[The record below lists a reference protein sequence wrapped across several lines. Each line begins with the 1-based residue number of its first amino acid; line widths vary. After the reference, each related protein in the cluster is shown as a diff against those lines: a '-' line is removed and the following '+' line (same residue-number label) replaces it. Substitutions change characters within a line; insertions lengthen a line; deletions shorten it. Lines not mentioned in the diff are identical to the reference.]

1 MTGRASWISTGVN
14 MKLRKAFGALLT
26 GVGIPVATL
35 VRVAAAEPELVPGP
49 AIVRGDFVNVRGQPT
64 LQAEVL
70 TQVRRG
76 DVLQVLEVVKPA
88 RRGTNEP
95 AAWAKVQLP
104 TNCTVWVHAKYVDP
118 ETKTVKASRLN
129 MRAGPGENYSV
140 LGVLERGTP
149 VVEVL
154 TKGEWMQIEA
164 PTNAVA
170 FVAARYLEPVQV
182 VSALMSAAQ
191 PQPKPEPQSAIGP
204 MQESVLPQQPE
215 PATNVVSEMVQ
226 VTPSVQETLAAPGQE
241 PPAVV
246 EPEVPPKRIV
256 QREGV
261 IRPSWSIQAPTMYS
275 LVNPKTGETLNFLYL
290 TTTNIDLK
298 RYKGVRVVVTGEEGL
313 HPRWPNIPVL
323 TIQRIQVLD

>member
-1 MTGRASWISTGVN
+1 MTGGASWISTGVV
-14 MKLRKAFGALLT
+14 MKLRIAIGALLT
-26 GVGIPVATL
+26 GVGVL
-35 VRVAAAEPELVPGP
+35 VAALARVSAAETDLAPGP
-49 AIVRGDFVNVRGQPT
+49 AVVRGDFVNVRGQPT

-118 ETKTVKASRLN
+118 ETKTVKASKLN
-129 MRAGPGENYSV
+129 MRAGPGENFSV
-140 LGVLERGTP
+140 LGVLERGTT
-149 VVEVL
+149 VVDVL
-154 TKGEWMQIEA
+154 TRGEWMQIEP

-170 FVAARYLEPVQV
+170 FVAAKYLEPIQVAAVATPVVQPEPKP
-182 VSALMSAAQ
+182 Q
-191 PQPKPEPQSAIGP
+191 PQPATV
-204 MQESVLPQQPE
+204 QESVVPPQPE
-215 PATNVVSEMVQ
+215 PATNVVSEVAQ
-226 VTPSVQETLAAPGQE
+226 VTTPVQEPVAAPAQE
-241 PPAVV
+241 PPVV
-246 EPEVPPKRIV
+246 AEPEPAPKRVV